1 MARHQCRF
9 VGAFQRRNSLAE
21 KIRRHIQLFGRGP
34 EAAYSGHFEK
44 YPDQVPIRHSSGVA
58 RACVRTPAL
67 T

>member
-1 MARHQCRF
+1 M
-9 VGAFQRRNSLAE
+9 
-21 KIRRHIQLFGRGP
+21 QLFGRGS